1 MWKRLSFETRGSNL
15 KSRLSTYPLTIK
27 NFKIFVGTVVR
38 TLFKIFMIFTWVVD
52 YVVVLKFPN

>member
-1 MWKRLSFETRGSNL
+1 MFAKFENL
-15 KSRLSTYPLTIK
+15 INIK

-38 TLFKIFMIFTWVVD
+38 TLFKILMIFTWVVD

>member
-1 MWKRLSFETRGSNL
+1 MFAKFENL
-15 KSRLSTYPLTIK
+15 INIK

-38 TLFKIFMIFTWVVD
+38 TLFEILMIFTWVVD